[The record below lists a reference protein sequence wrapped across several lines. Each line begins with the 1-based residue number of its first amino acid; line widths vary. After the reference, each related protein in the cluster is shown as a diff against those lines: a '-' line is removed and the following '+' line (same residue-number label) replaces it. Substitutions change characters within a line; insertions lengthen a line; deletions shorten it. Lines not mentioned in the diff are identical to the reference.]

1 MQVHLQML
9 AFLFKQAIKNN
20 IMFYRLLFIFL
31 FSLSSVG
38 ISYSNEDPWLII
50 DNAAQ
55 ATKFLNYKG
64 IFLSQHDKDIKSI
77 EITHAKINNQEFI
90 KMNVLDGSPG
100 EVLSQGKTIY
110 VYNTIENNVIIQKR
124 KQQRLF
130 PAIFPSNIDSI
141 KKFYRLS
148 VGKNE
153 RIAGRLSQL
162 VVLSPIDT
170 FRYSHHL
177 WLDKKTSLPLKIIV
191 ADQAGN
197 IIEQTSFTQISMIK
211 DESLDWFKPEVDP
224 LKNYIFN
231 DHIVGHGI
239 AKQPFWTIKKIPPG
253 YKEVD
258 FITKRIPGLNILS
271 HQLVFS
277 DGLSYVSLFIK
288 PITRGQKPKVG
299 QLNLGVNNICARYH
313 NGYQIMAVGSVPL
326 TTCNNFSESI
336 EF

>member
-1 MQVHLQML
+1 
-9 AFLFKQAIKNN
+9 
-20 IMFYRLLFIFL
+20 MFYRLLFICFL
-31 FSLSSVG
+31 FSSIST
-38 ISYSNEDPWLII
+38 SYSNGDPWLII
-50 DNAAQ
+50 DK
-55 ATKFLNYKG
+55 ATKATKILDYKG
-64 IFLSQHDKDIKSI
+64 VFHTQHDKEIKSI
-77 EITHAKINNQEFI
+77 EITHATNNDQEFI

-110 VYNTIENNVIIQKR
+110 VYNTIDNNVIIQKR
-124 KQQRLF
+124 KKQRLF
-130 PAIFPSNIDSI
+130 PAIFPSNTDSI
-141 KKFYRLS
+141 KNFYRLS
-148 VGKNE
+148 IGKSE

-162 VVLSPIDT
+162 VVLSPIDN
-170 FRYSHHL
+170 FRYSYNF
-177 WLDKKTSLPLKIIV
+177 WLDKKTYLPLKMV
-191 ADQAGN
+191 VMDQVGN

-211 DESLDWFKPEVDP
+211 DKSLDWFKPEVDP

-231 DHIVGHGI
+231 DQIVGQGI
-239 AKQPFWTIKKIPPG
+239 AKEPFWTIKKIPPG

-258 FITKRIPGLNILS
+258 FITKRTPGINILS

-299 QLNLGVNNICARYH
+299 QVNLGVNYICARYH

-326 TTCNNFSESI
+326 SACNNFSESI

>member
-1 MQVHLQML
+1 M
-9 AFLFKQAIKNN
+9 I
-20 IMFYRLLFIFL
+20 YRLLFIYFL
-31 FSLSSVG
+31 FSSIS

-50 DNAAQ
+50 DKAEQ
-55 ATKFLNYKG
+55 ATKLLNYKG
-64 IFLSQHDKDIKSI
+64 VFHSQHDKEIKSI
-77 EITHAKINNQEFI
+77 EITHATNDDQEFI
-90 KMNVLDGSPG
+90 KLNVLDGSPG

-130 PAIFPSNIDSI
+130 PAIFPGDIDII
-141 KKFYRLS
+141 KNFYRLS
-148 VGKNE
+148 IGKSE
-153 RIAGRLSQL
+153 RIAGRLSQS
-162 VVLSPIDT
+162 VVLSPIDS
-170 FRYSHHL
+170 FRYSYHF
-177 WLDKKTSLPLKIIV
+177 WLDKKTFLPLKMVVI
-191 ADQAGN
+191 DQAKN
-197 IIEQTSFTQISMIK
+197 IIEQASFTQISMIK
-211 DESLDWFKPEVDP
+211 DKNLDWFKPEVDP
-224 LKNYIFN
+224 SKNYIFN
-231 DHIVGHGI
+231 DKIVGQGI
-239 AKQPFWTIKKIPPG
+239 VKKPFWTIKKVPPG
-253 YKEVD
+253 YKEID

-299 QLNLGVNNICARYH
+299 QVNLGVNNICARYH

>member
-1 MQVHLQML
+1 
-9 AFLFKQAIKNN
+9 
-20 IMFYRLLFIFL
+20 MFYRLLFICFL
-31 FSLSSVG
+31 FSSIST
-38 ISYSNEDPWLII
+38 SYSNGDPWLII
-50 DNAAQ
+50 DK
-55 ATKFLNYKG
+55 ATKATKILDYKG
-64 IFLSQHDKDIKSI
+64 VFHTQHDKEIKSI
-77 EITHAKINNQEFI
+77 EITHATNNDQEFI

-110 VYNTIENNVIIQKR
+110 VYNTIDNNVIIQKR
-124 KQQRLF
+124 KKQRLF
-130 PAIFPSNIDSI
+130 PAIFPSNTDSI
-141 KKFYRLS
+141 KNFYRLS
-148 VGKNE
+148 IGKSE

-162 VVLSPIDT
+162 VVLSPIDN
-170 FRYSHHL
+170 FRYSYNF
-177 WLDKKTSLPLKIIV
+177 WLDKKTYLPLKMV
-191 ADQAGN
+191 VMDQVGN

-211 DESLDWFKPEVDP
+211 DKSLDWFKPEVDP

-231 DHIVGHGI
+231 DQIVGQGI
-239 AKQPFWTIKKIPPG
+239 AKEPFWTIKKIPPG

-299 QLNLGVNNICARYH
+299 QVNLGVNYICARYH

-326 TTCNNFSESI
+326 SACNNFSESI

>member
-1 MQVHLQML
+1 MIH
-9 AFLFKQAIKNN
+9 
-20 IMFYRLLFIFL
+20 RLLFICFL
-31 FSLSSVG
+31 FSSIT

-50 DNAAQ
+50 DNAAK
-55 ATKFLNYKG
+55 ATKLLNYKG
-64 IFLSQHDKDIKSI
+64 VFHSQHDKEIKSI
-77 EITHAKINNQEFI
+77 EIIHATNDDQEFI
-90 KMNVLDGSPG
+90 KLNVLDGSPG

-130 PAIFPSNIDSI
+130 PAIFPGNIDLI
-141 KKFYRLS
+141 KNFYRLS
-148 VGKNE
+148 VGKSE
-153 RIAGRLSQL
+153 RIAGRVSQL
-162 VVLSPIDT
+162 VVLSPIDS
-170 FRYSHHL
+170 FRYSYHF
-177 WLDKKTSLPLKIIV
+177 WLDKKTSLPLKMVVIDK
-191 ADQAGN
+191 AEN
-197 IIEQTSFTQISMIK
+197 IIEQASFTQINMIK
-211 DESLDWFKPEVDP
+211 DKNLDWFKPEVDP
-224 LKNYIFN
+224 SKNYIFN
-231 DHIVGHGI
+231 DKVVGQDIV
-239 AKQPFWTIKKIPPG
+239 KKPFWTIKKVPPG
-253 YKEVD
+253 YKEID

-299 QLNLGVNNICARYH
+299 QINLGVNNICARYH